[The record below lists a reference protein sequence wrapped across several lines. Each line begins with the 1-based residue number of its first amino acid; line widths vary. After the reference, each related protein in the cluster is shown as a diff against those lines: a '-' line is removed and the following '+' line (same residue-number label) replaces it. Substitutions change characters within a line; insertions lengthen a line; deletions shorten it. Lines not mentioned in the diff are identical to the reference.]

1 MVTDALDQYGK
12 IPEVKSKADAASKG
26 DLNQAVLWENQVWQY
41 MVKTA
46 DVGLRAKAR
55 LARELATPMSE
66 AAGRGEKA
74 YLRGG
79 ATDATSS
86 GKFLPVLTSLAP

>member
-1 MVTDALDQYGK
+1 
-12 IPEVKSKADAASKG
+12 
-26 DLNQAVLWENQVWQY
+26 

-79 ATDATSS
+79 SQRMPRHRASFFRS
-86 GKFLPVLTSLAP
+86 